1 MRYKLV
7 KQLDGQLVNF
17 GDKVLTRRGDLVEVI
32 GTEDP
37 KKVGSEGY
45 VYVMY
50 GGNESSRV
58 FFPSDVGCKL
68 VNV

>member
-45 VYVMY
+45 VYVM
-50 GGNESSRV
+50 
-58 FFPSDVGCKL
+58 
-68 VNV
+68 